1 MSNQEIIR
9 FENVT
14 KVFPGVKALDDVS
27 FNINKGEVH
36 ALLGE
41 NGAGKSTLLNVLHGV
56 YQGYEGN
63 VFIENGKIDFKNP
76 YEAIEFGISK
86 VHQEVSLIPE
96 LTVGQNITLN
106 HEPKKKLLIDYEK
119 MHKKTNEILDKL
131 HCSFRSE
138 DLVKNLSIGEMQ
150 MISFAKALFHNAKV
164 ISLDE
169 PTASLTSSETKTLF
183 QIIRELKS
191 NNITI
196 IYVSHRL
203 EEIFDIADRAT
214 VLRDGKFIKTYDV
227 EKTSKNELI
236 KSMVGRDV
244 SSFAKRNKPRQFTEE
259 VILEVKNLKLG
270 SQFKDISFKLKK
282 GEILG
287 FAGLVGAKR
296 TDVVRTIFG
305 ANHKDEGEI
314 IVHGKKVDIK
324 SPLDGLKNG
333 IGLIP
338 ENRKTQG
345 FVKNLNNANNIGL
358 ACLEDFKTFIFL
370 DHKEK
375 IKNSK
380 IFIDK
385 IDLKPKDP
393 LYLTRDLSGGNQQK
407 VVLAKWLSTNVDIF
421 IFDEPTKGVDVGAKQ
436 EIYKLLEDLVE
447 QGKSIIMVSSELTE
461 VIGMSD
467 RIVIMKEGKLIK
479 ILDHKN
485 FSEEKIMRYAMEGT
499 KVENQEI

>member
-1 MSNQEIIR
+1 MSDQEIIQ
-9 FENVT
+9 FDNVT
-14 KVFPGVKALDDVS
+14 KVFPGVKALDKVS
-27 FNINKGEVH
+27 FKINKGEVH

-41 NGAGKSTLLNVLHGV
+41 NGAGKSTLLNILHGV

-63 VFIENGKIDFKNP
+63 VLIEKDVINFENP
-76 YEAIEFGISK
+76 HEAIQFGISK

-106 HEPKKKLLIDYEK
+106 YEPKKRLLIDYDK
-119 MHKKTNEILDKL
+119 MHEEANKILDKL
-131 HCSFRSE
+131 HCNFRSE
-138 DLVKNLSIGEMQ
+138 DLVKHLSIGEMQ
-150 MISFAKALFHNAKV
+150 MISIAKALFHNAKV

-169 PTASLTSSETKTLF
+169 PTASLTTSETETLF
-183 QIIRELKS
+183 QIIRELKE
-191 NNITI
+191 NDITI

-203 EEIFDIADRAT
+203 EEIFKIADKAT
-214 VLRDGKFIKTYDV
+214 VLRDGKYIKTFDV
-227 EKTSKNELI
+227 KDTTKDELI
-236 KSMVGRDV
+236 RSMVGRDV
-244 SSFAKRNKPRQFTEE
+244 SSFAKRNKPRRFSDE
-259 VILEVKNLKLG
+259 VVLEVNNLTLKPYFKN
-270 SQFKDISFKLKK
+270 ISFKLRK

-314 IVHGKKVDIK
+314 IVHGNKVDIK
-324 SPLDGLKNG
+324 SPLDGLENG

-358 ACLEDFKTFIFL
+358 ACLDNFKNHIFL
-370 DHKEK
+370 DHEEK
-375 IKNSK
+375 IENSK

-385 IDLKPKDP
+385 INLKPKDP
-393 LYLTRDLSGGNQQK
+393 LYLTRELSGGNQQK

-436 EIYKLLEDLVE
+436 EIYKLLEDLVA
-447 QGKSIIMVSSELTE
+447 QGKSIIMVSSELPE

-467 RIVIMKEGKLIK
+467 RIVVMKEGKLTK
-479 ILDHKN
+479 ILDHKK
-485 FSEEKIMRYAMEGT
+485 FSEEKIMHYAMEGT
-499 KVENQEI
+499 DFEDKKV